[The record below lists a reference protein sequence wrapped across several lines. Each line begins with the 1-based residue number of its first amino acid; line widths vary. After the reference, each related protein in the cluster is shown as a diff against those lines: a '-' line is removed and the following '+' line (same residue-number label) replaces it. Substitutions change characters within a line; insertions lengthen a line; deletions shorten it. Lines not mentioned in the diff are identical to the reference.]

1 MKLFATRI
9 WGFDPFNWPVVT
21 FGLDGNRDNLLRK
34 SRAGDAVVFVG
45 TQGEPTQEHERGR
58 LLGIAQFGRSPVDTL
73 DILDEANISP
83 DDYDERGRFKWPKA
97 LLMTRAW
104 RFTDQPLPRLHDVL
118 EKQLPY
124 NAVAQ
129 AVELNEVDTQS
140 VRSLSAKQASLPDTK
155 IFNDFLRLDTALS
168 QGKPTTGVIPS
179 SWQSTI
185 ERTLG
190 KASVTYA
197 FQFGKTD
204 CWKIGHTNDVQR
216 RLKEVNQHV
225 PFEVLNSKWVISMQQ
240 KWPDENMAFDME
252 QSILTSLTKYRT
264 SGERIQCSQSV
275 LHNAWIKTI
284 SGN

>member
-9 WGFDPFNWPVVT
+9 WGFDPPNWPVVT

-34 SRAGDAVVFVG
+34 SRAGDAVIFVG

-73 DILDEANISP
+73 DILEEANISP

-118 EKQLPY
+118 EEQLPY
-124 NAVAQ
+124 SATTQ
-129 AVELNEVDTQS
+129 AVELNKVDIQS
-140 VRSLSAKQASLPDTK
+140 VKSLAAEEVSLPDTTT
-155 IFNDFLRLDTALS
+155 FSHFLQLDIALS
-168 QGKPTTGVIPS
+168 QGGPTTGVIPS
-179 SWQSTI
+179 SWKTSI

-197 FQFGKTD
+197 FRFGTTN
-204 CWKIGHTNDVQR
+204 CWKIGHTNDIQR
-216 RLKEVNQHV
+216 RLNEINKHV
-225 PFEVLNSKWVISMQQ
+225 PAEVLNCQWVIAMQQ

-252 QSILTSLTKYRT
+252 QSVLTSLTKYRT
-264 SGERIQCSQSV
+264 SGERIQCSQSI